1 MRRNTLYKHLNIN
14 NFSTYYYTL
23 WQPWPLHFTEP
34 TKLNYNSAPLQN
46 LQVWDKA
53 SDRQSGWVGANPSR
67 YGWVTLPQATCLA
80 GLSDGTV
87 GAPPFFFLSG
97 SLNYARWDVTCN
109 WDEIIPKNIR
119 KYVMRWRLVVHPFEF
134 WWRDLLFPISKLTG
148 ILPFKAERG
157 NAGRA
162 VPMACLS
169 FS

>member
-87 GAPPFFFLSG
+87 GAPPFFFR
-97 SLNYARWDVTCN
+97 SLNYARLDVTCN
-109 WDEIIPKNIR
+109 WDEIIPKI
-119 KYVMRWRLVVHPFEF
+119 YETMSCGG
-134 WWRDLLFPISKLTG
+134 DLLSTLLNFDGEICYFLFPSWQVSYPSKLKG
-148 ILPFKAERG
+148 AMLGGQCRWLA
-157 NAGRA
+157 
-162 VPMACLS
+162 
-169 FS
+169 